1 MPERTKSAS
10 SCSVREARW
19 ASREMVVGSSMKT
32 SSRRVVFWIAASMEG
47 VGVVTTS
54 PGRCKLY
61 MEYMV

>member
-1 MPERTKSAS
+1 
-10 SCSVREARW
+10 
-19 ASREMVVGSSMKT
+19 MVVGSSMKT